1 MLKRILFVLTFCLF
15 TVSFACS
22 STETTNVNAGNGSAA
37 NKVDSTNIPPEFS
50 TNSVPLSANSAP
62 GIDPANA
69 NKVPMENI
77 PGIPDTT
84 KTGKTPQPKN
94 TPRIPG
100 IPDEATLKKQMNTPI
115 KDMNVVN
122 NPPKS
127 QSDVNNRPA
136 EKPRGNRQPQ

>member
-1 MLKRILFVLTFCLF
+1 MLKRILFVLTFCLSA
-15 TVSFACS
+15 VSFACS
-22 STETTNVNAGNGSAA
+22 STETTNVNVGNGSAA
-37 NKVDSTNIPPEFS
+37 NKVDSANIPPEFS
-50 TNSVPLSANSAP
+50 TNSLPLSANSAP

-69 NKVPMENI
+69 NIAPTGNI

-94 TPRIPG
+94 TPPIPG
-100 IPDEATLKKQMNTPI
+100 IPDEKTIKKQMNTPI

-127 QSDVNNRPA
+127 QTDVNNRPA
-136 EKPRGNRQPQ
+136 EKPRGNRQP

>member
-15 TVSFACS
+15 AVSFACS
-22 STETTNVNAGNGSAA
+22 STETTNVNAGHGGAA
-37 NKVDSTNIPPEFS
+37 NKVDSANIPPEFS

-62 GIDPANA
+62 GIPDPANA
-69 NKVPMENI
+69 NKVPTGNI

-94 TPRIPG
+94 TPPIPG
-100 IPDEATLKKQMNTPI
+100 IPNEATLKKQMNTPI

-136 EKPRGNRQPQ
+136 EKPRGNRQP

>member
-1 MLKRILFVLTFCLF
+1 MLKRILFVLTFFLSA
-15 TVSFACS
+15 VSFACS
-22 STETTNVNAGNGSAA
+22 STETTNVNLGNGSAA
-37 NKVDSTNIPPEFS
+37 NKVDSANIPPEFS

-69 NKVPMENI
+69 NKVPTGNI

-84 KTGKTPQPKN
+84 KTGKTPQPKK
-94 TPRIPG
+94 TPPIPG
-100 IPDEATLKKQMNTPI
+100 IPDEKTIKEQMNKPI

-122 NPPKS
+122 NPSKS

-136 EKPRGNRQPQ
+136 EKPRGNRQP

>member
-15 TVSFACS
+15 AVSFACS
-22 STETTNVNAGNGSAA
+22 SPETTNANADNGSAA
-37 NKVDSTNIPPEFS
+37 SKVDSANIPPEFS
-50 TNSVPLSANSAP
+50 TNSVLLSANSAP

-69 NKVPMENI
+69 NKVPLENI

-94 TPRIPG
+94 TPPIPG

-122 NPPKS
+122 NPLKS
-127 QSDVNNRPA
+127 QLDVNNRPA